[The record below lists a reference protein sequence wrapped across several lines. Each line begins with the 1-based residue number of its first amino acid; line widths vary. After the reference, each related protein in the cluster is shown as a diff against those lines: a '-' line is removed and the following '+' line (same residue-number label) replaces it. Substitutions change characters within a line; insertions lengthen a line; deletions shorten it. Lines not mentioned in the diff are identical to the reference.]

1 MYISLIFLKKLTFD
15 SGSLAASTSCYQ
27 IHLLPFNIGK
37 YWEHSENFFLALLLI
52 TYNTSLKT
60 KKQIS

>member
-1 MYISLIFLKKLTFD
+1 MYNFTYIFEKLTFD

-37 YWEHSENFFLALLLI
+37 YWEHSENFFLTLLFI
-52 TYNTSLKT
+52 TYNTSLK
-60 KKQIS
+60 KQIS